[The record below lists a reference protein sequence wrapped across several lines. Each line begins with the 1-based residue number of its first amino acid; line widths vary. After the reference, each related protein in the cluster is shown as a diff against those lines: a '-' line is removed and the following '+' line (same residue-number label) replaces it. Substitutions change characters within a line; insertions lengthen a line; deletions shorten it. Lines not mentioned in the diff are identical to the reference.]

1 LKKREILLNFYYYYK
16 FNQLARKKGNPSP
29 VSRLF
34 PVPDKTA
41 DGTVKGSFNRIRKIA
56 GRKLAVFPVIME
68 TLTAEPFSFAGI
80 VRAVA
85 SGQIFL
91 DIGTV
96 FAHGSVI
103 RHKVPSLHWY

>member
-1 LKKREILLNFYYYYK
+1 M
-16 FNQLARKKGNPSP
+16 
-29 VSRLF
+29 
-34 PVPDKTA
+34 PVPYKAA

-56 GRKLAVFPVIME
+56 GRKLAVFPVIVE
-68 TLTAEPFSFAGI
+68 TLATEPFSFAGI

-85 SGQIFL
+85 LGQIFL

-103 RHKVPSLHWY
+103 RHKDRASIGIDGWLVRQTGKKWKI